1 MIGIHVGYL
10 VTCNNHGF
18 LLSGFERS
26 ASNSLFFIFLNVQ
39 NEDMKEKIQEPCIE
53 HNYKVEAKK
62 GEILLTPSFAKASA
76 VQVVDLKI

>member
-1 MIGIHVGYL
+1 MGYL

-18 LLSGFERS
+18 LLGGFERS
-26 ASNSLFFIFLNVQ
+26 ASNFLFFIFLNVR

-62 GEILLTPSFAKASA
+62 VRSCSLLASPKHLPYA
-76 VQVVDLKI
+76 VEVVDLKL